1 MSPLWRDRIEIFLA
15 PDRVDLT
22 RVARG
27 LRPQPGLTHSQP
39 CEVRPD
45 ADGTPAVE
53 ALGRALGT
61 LAWKNA
67 DASVTLSNHFVR
79 LALVPSAGEVARGA
93 ERLALARHQL
103 RLVYG
108 ERADAWE
115 AVLGEPGGGSGVA
128 AAIDPTLVIA
138 LRDALAAATITLKAM
153 RPFLADAFNSARAF
167 LAPGPAWLGV
177 VEPGRVCVAHLD
189 GARWLALRSQRI
201 QGAPEA
207 ALPLVLE
214 QCRLAGGIEADTAEV
229 CVVARDAWP
238 GDLAP
243 AGRWRFRTIRAPAV
257 REQVGR
263 ASCRERV
270 LPTV

>member
-1 MSPLWRDRIEIFLA
+1 VSPLWRDRIEIFLA

-27 LRPQPGLTHSQP
+27 LRPRPGLTHSQP
-39 CEVRPD
+39 CELRPD
-45 ADGTPAVE
+45 ADGAGVVE

-79 LALVPSAGEVARGA
+79 LALVPSTGETTRAA

-115 AVLGEPGGGSGVA
+115 AVLGEPGGGAGVV
-128 AAIDPTLVIA
+128 AAIDPALGVA
-138 LRDALAAATITLKAM
+138 LRDALAAANIALRAM

-189 GARWLALRSQRI
+189 DARWLALRNQRV

-214 QCRLAGGIEADTAEV
+214 QCRLAGGIEADAVEV
-229 CVVARDAWP
+229 CVVARDAIP
-238 GDLAP
+238 GNLAP
-243 AGRWRFRTIRAPAV
+243 AGRWRFRTIPAPAAA
-257 REQVGR
+257 RER
-263 ASCRERV
+263 ASA
-270 LPTV
+270 

>member
-39 CEVRPD
+39 CEPRPA
-45 ADGTPAVE
+45 ADEASAVE
-53 ALGRALGT
+53 ALGRALGA
-61 LAWKNA
+61 LAWKSA

-79 LALVPSAGEVARGA
+79 LALVPSAGETTRGT

-115 AVLGEPGGGSGVA
+115 AVLGEPGGGTTIA
-128 AAIDPTLVIA
+128 DAIDPGLVVA
-138 LRDALAAATITLKAM
+138 LRDALAAANVALKAM

-167 LAPGPAWLGV
+167 LAPGPAWLAV

-214 QCRLAGGIEADTAEV
+214 QCRLAGGIEADAAEV
-229 CVVARDAWP
+229 CVVARDALP

-243 AGRWRFRTIRAPAV
+243 AGRWRFRTIPAPAAA
-257 REQVGR
+257 RER
-263 ASCRERV
+263 ASA
-270 LPTV
+270 

>member
-27 LRPQPGLTHSQP
+27 LRPQPGLTHWQP

-45 ADGTPAVE
+45 TDGSPAVG

-67 DASVTLSNHFVR
+67 DASVTLSNHFAR
-79 LALVPSAGEVARGA
+79 LALVPNAGTVASGA
-93 ERLALARHQL
+93 ERLALAKHQL

-108 ERADAWE
+108 DRADAWE
-115 AVLGEPGGGSGVA
+115 AVLGEPGGGAAIA
-128 AAIDPTLVIA
+128 AAVDPALVVA
-138 LRDALAAATITLKAM
+138 LRETLAAASITLQAM

-167 LAPGPAWLGV
+167 LAPGPAWLAV

-189 GARWLALRSQRI
+189 GARWLALRSQRVP
-201 QGAPEA
+201 GALEA

-214 QCRLAGGIEADTAEV
+214 QCRLAGGIEADTVEV
-229 CVVARDAWP
+229 CVVARDTWP
-238 GDLAP
+238 GNLAP
-243 AGRWRFRTIRAPAV
+243 AGRWRFRTIPAPAART
-257 REQVGR
+257 RENAER
-263 ASCRERV
+263 ASA
-270 LPTV
+270 

>member
-1 MSPLWRDRIEIFLA
+1 LWRDRIEIFLA
-15 PDRVDLT
+15 PDRVELT
-22 RVARG
+22 RIARG
-27 LRPQPGLTHSQP
+27 LRPRPGLTHSQS

-45 ADGTPAVE
+45 GDGASAVE

-79 LALVPSAGEVARGA
+79 LALVPGAGEVARGA

-128 AAIDPTLVIA
+128 AAIDPVLGVA
-138 LRDALAAATITLKAM
+138 LRDALGVGNIALRAM
-153 RPFLADAFNSARAF
+153 RPFLADAYNSARAF
-167 LAPGPAWLGV
+167 FAPGPAWLAV

-189 GARWLALRSQRI
+189 GTRWLALRCQRV

-207 ALPLVLE
+207 ALPLILE
-214 QCRLAGGIEADTAEV
+214 QCRLTGGIEADTAEV
-229 CVVARDAWP
+229 CVVARDPSP

-243 AGRWRFRTIRAPAV
+243 SGRWRFRTIPAPAAT
-257 REQVGR
+257 R
-263 ASCRERV
+263 AAA
-270 LPTV
+270 

>member
-1 MSPLWRDRIEIFLA
+1 MSPSWRDRIEIFLA

-27 LRPQPGLTHSQP
+27 LRPRPGLTHSQS
-39 CEVRPD
+39 CEVHPE
-45 ADGTPAVE
+45 ADGASAVE

-115 AVLGEPGGGSGVA
+115 AVLGEPGSGAGVV
-128 AAIDPTLVIA
+128 AAIDPALGAA
-138 LRDALAAATITLKAM
+138 LRDALAAASIGLKAM

-189 GARWLALRSQRI
+189 GAHWLALRSQRV

-207 ALPLVLE
+207 ALPHVLE

-229 CVVARDAWP
+229 CVVARDPWA

-243 AGRWRFRTIRAPAV
+243 AGRWRFRTIPAPTAP
-257 REQVGR
+257 REPKE
-263 ASCRERV
+263 ASA
-270 LPTV
+270 

>member
-15 PDRVDLT
+15 PDRVELT
-22 RVARG
+22 RIARG
-27 LRPQPGLTHSQP
+27 LRPRPGLTHSQP

-45 ADGTPAVE
+45 VAGAAAVE
-53 ALGRALGT
+53 ALGRALST
-61 LAWKNA
+61 LAWRNA

-79 LALVPSAGEVARGA
+79 LALVPSAGETTRGA

-115 AVLGEPGGGSGVA
+115 AVLGEPGGGAGVV
-128 AAIDPTLVIA
+128 AAIDPALGVA
-138 LRDALAAATITLKAM
+138 LRGALAAANIALRSM

-189 GARWLALRSQRI
+189 DARWLALRNQRV

-214 QCRLAGGIEADTAEV
+214 QCRLAGAIEADAAEV
-229 CVVARDAWP
+229 CVVARDAIP

-243 AGRWRFRTIRAPAV
+243 AGRWRFRTIPAPAAA
-257 REQVGR
+257 RER
-263 ASCRERV
+263 ASA
-270 LPTV
+270 

>member
-22 RVARG
+22 RVPRG
-27 LRPQPGLTHSQP
+27 LRPRPGLAHSEA

-45 ADGTPAVE
+45 ANRAPAVA
-53 ALGRALGT
+53 ALERALGT
-61 LAWKNA
+61 LAWRNA

-79 LALVPSAGEVARGA
+79 LALVSGGAGEGVRGA
-93 ERLALARHQL
+93 ERLALALHQL

-115 AVLGEPGGGSGVA
+115 AVLGEPGSGAGIV
-128 AAIDPTLVIA
+128 AAIDPGLGLAV
-138 LRDALAAATITLKAM
+138 RDALAAAGIALKAM

-189 GARWLALRSQRI
+189 GARWLALRSQRV
-201 QGAPEA
+201 QGPPEA
-207 ALPLVLE
+207 ALPHVLE
-214 QCRLAGGIEADTAEV
+214 QCRLAGGIEADAAEV
-229 CVVARDAWP
+229 CVVARDAWA

-243 AGRWRFRTIRAPAV
+243 AGRWHFRTIPGPTAA
-257 REQVGR
+257 
-263 ASCRERV
+263 RERREASA
-270 LPTV
+270 

>member
-1 MSPLWRDRIEIFLA
+1 LWRDRIEIFLA

-27 LRPQPGLTHSQP
+27 LRPRPGLTHAQP
-39 CEVRPD
+39 CALRPD
-45 ADGTPAVE
+45 ADGAPAVE

-79 LALVPSAGEVARGA
+79 LALVPSAGETTRGA

-108 ERADAWE
+108 EPADAWE
-115 AVLGEPGGGSGVA
+115 AILGEPGGGSGVA

-257 REQVGR
+257 REQ
-263 ASCRERV
+263 ASA
-270 LPTV
+270 

>member
-15 PDRVDLT
+15 PDRVELT

-27 LRPQPGLTHSQP
+27 LRPQPGLTHAQP
-39 CEVRPD
+39 CEPRPA
-45 ADGTPAVE
+45 ADEAGAVE

-79 LALVPSAGEVARGA
+79 LALVPGAGEGARGA

-128 AAIDPTLVIA
+128 AAIDPALVVV
-138 LRDALAAATITLKAM
+138 LRDALAAGNIALRTM
-153 RPFLADAFNSARAF
+153 RPFLADAFNGARAF
-167 LAPGPAWLGV
+167 LAPGPAWLAV

-189 GARWLALRSQRI
+189 GTRWLALRSQRV
-201 QGAPEA
+201 QGAPEV

-243 AGRWRFRTIRAPAV
+243 AGRWRFRTIPAPGA
-257 REQVGR
+257 
-263 ASCRERV
+263 ARERAEASA
-270 LPTV
+270 